1 MTDTSFFSDGQALVV
16 DSLQGL
22 VDVSPEL
29 VFNKTIKTISN
40 AHHDPSNHVTLISGG
55 GAGHEPAHAAF
66 VGRGLL
72 SAAVSGN
79 IFASPSVSQIVEA
92 IRTVGGSAGTI
103 LIVKN
108 YTGDIFHFHL
118 AAEKAR
124 ARWGH
129 RVEVLV
135 VGDDVAVGRQRSG
148 KVGRRGLAGTV
159 LVHKVLGSLSAQ
171 GKSIDELLSVGK
183 QIVDGLVTCGVSQGH
198 VHIPGTA
205 VDADAA
211 NVKIELGMGIHNEPG
226 CQVLDSKPSLD
237 SLLNSMLDLLLKA
250 DDPDRAFVNFDD
262 AKSSVL
268 LVNNLG
274 GTSQLELSAITRH
287 TVQRLNSRGIQP
299 TRILSGTLMT
309 SLDASGFSITILKA
323 TDEIIASLD
332 SPTTAI
338 GWPQTYSAFKPHT
351 GERVLE
357 SAFEKSSDN
366 TSKASGPKLIPQAFN
381 FSVTQACQALL
392 AAEPQITHDDR
403 IVGDGDCGA
412 TLSRGANA
420 VLKVLSES
428 PVTESTTAGAAMM
441 SIAHA
446 IEESMD
452 GTSGA
457 LYELFFT
464 AFAAALQNSSGETVS
479 TEIWSQAAG
488 SALERLQA
496 MTPARVGDRTVMDAL
511 IPFID
516 TLQKEGD
523 LAKAVEAARKGRD
536 STKGMEASL
545 GRAVYVAGE
554 NWAKVP
560 DPGAEGIVAIAE
572 GIAKLSSQEGQ

>member
-1 MTDTSFFSDGQALVV
+1 MSKPSRLSFAGVAGRCQPRAR
-16 DSLQGL
+16 LQQDNQEYRPTPSHG
-22 VDVSPEL
+22 SPLPSHPANLESA
-29 VFNKTIKTISN
+29 ISN

-183 QIVDGLVTCGVSQGH
+183 QIVDGLV
-198 VHIPGTA
+198 
-205 VDADAA
+205 
-211 NVKIELGMGIHNEPG
+211 ELGMGIHNEPG

-237 SLLNSMLDLLLKA
+237 SLLNSMLDLLLKT
-250 DDPDRAFVNFDD
+250 DDTDRAFVNFDD

-287 TVQRLNSRGIQP
+287 TVQKLNSRGIQP

-309 SLDASGFSITILKA
+309 SLDASGFSVTILKA

-338 GWPQTYSAFKPHT
+338 GWPQTYSAFKPYT

-357 SAFEKSSDN
+357 SASEKSSDH

-381 FSVTQACQALL
+381 SSVTQACQALL

-420 VLKVLSES
+420 VLRVLSED
-428 PVTESTTAGAAMM
+428 PVTESTTAGAAVM

-479 TEIWSQAAG
+479 TKVWSQAAG

-523 LAKAVEAARKGRD
+523 LTKAVEAARTGRD

-554 NWAKVP
+554 NWGKVP
-560 DPGAEGIVAIAE
+560 DPGAEGIVAIVE
-572 GIAKLSSQEGQ
+572 GIANLTS

>member
-129 RVEVLV
+129 RVEVL
-135 VGDDVAVGRQRSG
+135 
-148 KVGRRGLAGTV
+148 
-159 LVHKVLGSLSAQ
+159 

-464 AFAAALQNSSGETVS
+464 AFAAALQTSSGETVS

-572 GIAKLSSQEGQ
+572 GIAKLSSEEGQ